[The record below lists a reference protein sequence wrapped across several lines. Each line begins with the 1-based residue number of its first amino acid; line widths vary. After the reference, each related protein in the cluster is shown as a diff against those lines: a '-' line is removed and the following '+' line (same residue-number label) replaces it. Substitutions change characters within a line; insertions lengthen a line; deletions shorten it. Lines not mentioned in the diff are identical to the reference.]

1 MSRARV
7 LSLPLIAGLLI
18 SGCGLGEAD
27 DYAPLTVADNFRV
40 IEDGQAYRS
49 AQLDPSTLRLVA
61 QQYGI
66 RTVINLRGENA
77 VAVWYQRERATA
89 DELKLKLVDI
99 PLSAHRLPSRANLL
113 QLYDA
118 LKAAD
123 GPILIHCAA
132 VADRAGAAAAI
143 WRMVV
148 RGEPRE
154 AAVRE
159 LSLFNGHLA
168 QACPEMD
175 QLVRIFQPS
184 REWIENQYPG
194 P

>member
-1 MSRARV
+1 MSPARV
-7 LSLPLIAGLLI
+7 VWLPLIAGLLI
-18 SGCGLGEAD
+18 PGCGLGEAD
-27 DYAPLTVADNFRV
+27 DYAPLTVTDNFRV

-49 AQLDPSTLRLVA
+49 AQLDASTLRLVVR
-61 QQYGI
+61 QYGI

-89 DELKLKLVDI
+89 EELKLKLVDI

-113 QLYDA
+113 QLYDTF
-118 LKAAD
+118 KAAD
-123 GPILIHCAA
+123 GPILIHCSAGS
-132 VADRAGAAAAI
+132 DRTGAAAAI

-148 RGEPRE
+148 RGEPRA

-159 LSLFNGHLA
+159 LSLLNGHFA

-184 REWIENQYPG
+184 RDWIMNEYPG